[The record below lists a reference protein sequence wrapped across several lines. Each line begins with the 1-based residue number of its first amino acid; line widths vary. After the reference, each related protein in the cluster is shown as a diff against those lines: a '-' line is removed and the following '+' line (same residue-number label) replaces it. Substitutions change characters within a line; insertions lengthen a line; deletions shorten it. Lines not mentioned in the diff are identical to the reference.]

1 MIEQDNEPLDS
12 EQDMVSEGAPAVP
25 EPRDPDKGE
34 VLSIWATL
42 QAMTEMAQLTKE
54 KEAADEAPHE

>member
-12 EQDMVSEGAPAVP
+12 EQDMVSEGAPALP

-34 VLSIWATL
+34 VLSIWATFA
-42 QAMTEMAQLTKE
+42 AMNEMAQLAKE
-54 KEAADEAPHE
+54 KEADDE